1 MSRDIIPR
9 KRVPVPQEEIKAFAL
24 ATSLAEAARH
34 YGLKE
39 VTVRSMS
46 SRGKWMT
53 PDRIKKERKKLDAAT
68 IEVRKA
74 RGEVAVATV
83 ADGLEEHLERSRKT
97 FRTGI
102 ATALSRMAET
112 ASDMDGVTALDYA
125 RKIESASTIAQRV
138 LGIGAESKEAA
149 LQVNVLGL
157 SLADFSP
164 GSPVIDK
171 IR

>member
-9 KRVPVPQEEIKAFAL
+9 KRVAVPQEEIKAFAL

-34 YGLKE
+34 YGIKE
-39 VTVRSMS
+39 VTVRSMA

-53 PDRIKKERKKLDAAT
+53 PDRLRKERRRLDDAT
-68 IEVRKA
+68 VEVRKA

-102 ATALSRMAET
+102 ATALSRMAE
-112 ASDMDGVTALDYA
+112 AAGGMDGATALDYS
-125 RKIESASTIAQRV
+125 RKLVDASTVAQRV
-138 LGIGAESKEAA
+138 LGIGAEADAGSAQ
-149 LQVNVLGL
+149 LRVNLL
-157 SLADFSP
+157 SLSLDSF
-164 GSPVIDK
+164 PVIELDP
-171 IR
+171 